1 MNKQSSYENYG
12 YKESALN
19 LEITVIVKL
28 NSFYNVDIY
37 CLSYDSTGIYS
48 YLSYPLTR
56 DMIATTDNNSKAM
69 ILKLYF
75 DSEPTAKQSQ
85 SIVCQAQYKYPSQ
98 TTRIIIGDWSVCSD
112 ATNTN
117 NNNVTTD
124 QNTSTQVAIEKS
136 YSKIKPY
143 PLFLYFL
150 TDYTNLVDILPDEL
164 TLLGEQ
170 ELTTIFLQSSSLSLS
185 STLQPKLVDTSK
197 ILIVPELSITLSF
210 AQSTLN
216 ADISITNVDG
226 IIAIGVTELGVSID
240 VSEFFVQ
247 ASSKL
252 VISDL
257 TSIQQNIVVNYRISN
272 LNIGKDY
279 FVNVVG
285 FLYPQAESPNS
296 GIIRKPILASRIK
309 TLDSSILM
317 LIFIFF
323 ISLI

>member
-1 MNKQSSYENYG
+1 MNEQSNYENYG
-12 YKESALN
+12 YKESVLN

-75 DSEPTAKQSQ
+75 DSEPTIKQSQ

-98 TTRIIIGDWSVCSD
+98 ANRIIIGDWSICSD
-112 ATNTN
+112 TTNINDN
-117 NNNVTTD
+117 NITTD
-124 QNTSTQVAIEKS
+124 QNTSTKVTIIKS
-136 YSKIKPY
+136 YSKIKPF

-150 TDYTNLVDILPDEL
+150 TDYNNLVDILPDEL

-170 ELTTIFLQSSSLSLS
+170 ELTTIFLQSSNLFLS
-185 STLQPKLVDTSK
+185 SSSQPKLIDTSQIK
-197 ILIVPELSITLSF
+197 IVPELSISLSF
-210 AQSTLN
+210 AQQTLN

-226 IIAIGVTELGVSID
+226 IIAIGITELGVSID

-247 ASSKL
+247 VSSKL

-272 LNIGKDY
+272 LEIGKDY

-285 FLYPQAESPNS
+285 FLYPQPESPNS

-309 TLDSSILM
+309 TLDSSMLI
-317 LIFIFF
+317 LIFIFY